1 MTTPALVKS
10 ADLKRMADVA
20 KSKGVTVWI
29 EINGRR
35 VGVSPDAVAAQSEK
49 PVDLKP
55 EDFTSFAEWQAWRD
69 RERAREAQRNS

>member
-35 VGVSPDAVAAQSEK
+35 VGVSPDAGAVQSEK

-55 EDFTSFAEWQAWRD
+55 EDFTSLAEWQAWRD
-69 RERAREAQRNS
+69 RERAREAKRNS

>member
-35 VGVSPDAVAAQSEK
+35 VGVSPDSQSVTSEK
-49 PVDLKP
+49 PVDKKP
-55 EDFTSFAEWQAWRD
+55 EEFTSLAEWQAWRD
-69 RERAREAQRNS
+69 RERAREAQRDS

>member
-35 VGVSPDAVAAQSEK
+35 VGVSPDSQSATAEK
-49 PVDLKP
+49 PVDKKP
-55 EDFTSFAEWQAWRD
+55 EEFTSLAEWQAWRD
-69 RERAREAQRNS
+69 RERAREAQRDS

>member
-1 MTTPALVKS
+1 MTAPALVKA

-35 VGVSPDAVAAQSEK
+35 VGVTPDIQDIHK
-49 PVDLKP
+49 PETVDLKP
-55 EDFTSFAEWQAWRD
+55 EDFTSLAEWQAWRD

>member
-20 KSKGVTVWI
+20 KTKGVTVWI

-35 VGVSPDAVAAQSEK
+35 IGVSPEIPAIHSET
-49 PVDLKP
+49 PVEKY
-55 EDFTSFAEWQAWRD
+55 EDFD
-69 RERAREAQRNS
+69 L

>member
-35 VGVSPDAVAAQSEK
+35 VGVSPDIPSADGKK
-49 PVDLKP
+49 PVAKD
-55 EDFTSFAEWQAWRD
+55 EDFDF
-69 RERAREAQRNS
+69 

>member
-35 VGVSPDAVAAQSEK
+35 VGVSPDIPTSTDKK
-49 PVDLKP
+49 PVAKD
-55 EDFTSFAEWQAWRD
+55 EDFDF
-69 RERAREAQRNS
+69 

>member
-1 MTTPALVKS
+1 MTNPALVKS

-35 VGVSPDAVAAQSEK
+35 VGVSPDIQDIHK
-49 PVDLKP
+49 PATVDLQP
-55 EDFTSFAEWQAWRD
+55 EDFTSLAEWQAWRY

>member
-1 MTTPALVKS
+1 MTTPALVKA

-35 VGVSPDAVAAQSEK
+35 VGVSPDIPAADAKKQIAK
-49 PVDLKP
+49 D
-55 EDFTSFAEWQAWRD
+55 EDFDF
-69 RERAREAQRNS
+69 

>member
-35 VGVSPDAVAAQSEK
+35 VGVSPDIPSTDGKK
-49 PVDLKP
+49 PVAKD
-55 EDFTSFAEWQAWRD
+55 EDFDF
-69 RERAREAQRNS
+69 